1 MSHCCTPPAT
11 HYRAPLILL
20 DSNRSPEDQEREQKE
35 GLWIPASKF
44 VNNCDRFNC
53 ARKGERRQ
61 EGNGYRESCSQA
73 ADASRDSRE
82 SSLRDF
88 YSVIAFLLSI
98 SSCNAVQKSHF
109 VIHQLSQN
117 HQLKLQLAHMHVK
130 LMQKAVLCKPQ
141 VGWLV
146 WDKTGLFWC
155 FHHLNCSVISN

>member
-1 MSHCCTPPAT
+1 MSHCCAPPAT

-20 DSNRSPEDQEREQKE
+20 NSNRSPEDQEREQKE
-35 GLWIPASKF
+35 GLWMPASKF

-88 YSVIAFLLSI
+88 YSVTAFLCCRFRHVMQCRKVTSLYI
-98 SSCNAVQKSHF
+98 SCLEIIN
-109 VIHQLSQN
+109 
-117 HQLKLQLAHMHVK
+117 
-130 LMQKAVLCKPQ
+130 
-141 VGWLV
+141 
-146 WDKTGLFWC
+146 
-155 FHHLNCSVISN
+155 